1 MATASVLPV
10 RPAPGLWRS
19 PAAIRRTSRT
29 RRFSRWLRHAASPI
43 APVRCWPQK
52 ENQNAV
58 PILAAG
64 ETNPQRDNPL
74 CSLEIAL
81 LPFES
86 PSQKY
91 RTPSSGIPTGRTAR
105 RHRRVH
111 NQSPA
116 HSYPRSFA
124 AAFSNIQQDP
134 HCPACPPRAPRS
146 CLLRPL
152 YKAPQ
157 TTPSDHPSAETPPPT
172 LALSFGLSCS
182 ACLFASPKKL
192 ADILIQKF
200 CIRGIGCRS
209 RRVSPERWNR
219 HQRPCFHEQGFVLC
233 VLHRKIQ
240 IRRRRH
246 IQKRHFDGTERLL
259 HISAKTRGSSHV
271 VLFPGPHLQN
281 QIVGVRTG
289 NKIGLQVI
297 HKTLERRPRF
307 RSLAPQLLPPPLLR
321 KKPCLPDNRKRLNPF
336 FRLLRVVAIREDGI
350 GRYGVNLALQPHD
363 AVPISFRCPRRRH
376 NPVGKRRIA
385 NGPLK
390 RLLRPHRK
398 SHDRAQVYNL
408 QLFRKQPVHRF
419 DIVANRRYREPR
431 PMKRFGRIAR
441 RGRIAISKQFRS
453 HQE

>member
-43 APVRCWPQK
+43 APARCWPQK

-192 ADILIQKF
+192 ADILIQKV

-209 RRVSPERWNR
+209 R
-219 HQRPCFHEQGFVLC
+219 
-233 VLHRKIQ
+233 
-240 IRRRRH
+240 
-246 IQKRHFDGTERLL
+246 
-259 HISAKTRGSSHV
+259 
-271 VLFPGPHLQN
+271 PGC
-281 QIVGVRTG
+281 
-289 NKIGLQVI
+289 
-297 HKTLERRPRF
+297 
-307 RSLAPQLLPPPLLR
+307 PQS
-321 KKPCLPDNRKRLNPF
+321 
-336 FRLLRVVAIREDGI
+336 DGI
-350 GRYGVNLALQPHD
+350 GISVPVFMNAASYFASSTGKYKSVADGIYKNGTLMEPSAFSTSPPKPGVVPTSCFSQVRICKIKLLASAPGIKLVFKLFTKPSNV
-363 AVPISFRCPRRRH
+363 VPGFEASRH
-376 NPVGKRRIA
+376 N
-385 NGPLK
+385 
-390 RLLRPHRK
+390 
-398 SHDRAQVYNL
+398 S
-408 QLFRKQPVHRF
+408 
-419 DIVANRRYREPR
+419 
-431 PMKRFGRIAR
+431 
-441 RGRIAISKQFRS
+441 
-453 HQE
+453 